1 MAAMKPRVTLLDY
14 GAGNVRSVVNA
25 LELLGCD
32 VSLVRT
38 AADVLGAEILVFPG
52 VGCFGAAMDA
62 LEALDVADALRA
74 YLGDADRPFLGICLG
89 MQLLFG
95 ASEETPGARGLGVVD
110 GDVTLF
116 EPSDGAVVPSMG
128 WNEALGLDPAA
139 GLFEPRERYYFV
151 HSYKVSRCDPA
162 WRATVTDYGG
172 VRYTSA
178 LANGRRVACQFHP
191 EKSGPKGLALLDRF
205 VTRSRG
211 ATALPSLGAPLP
223 SSSTT
228 LMAPRVISALD
239 VRSNDAGDLVV
250 TKGDGY
256 DVREKAEGG
265 AVRNL
270 GKPVDLCARYYDEG
284 ADEICVLNICAFKG
298 EAAGD
303 LPLLG
308 VLRAASER
316 CFVPL
321 TIGGGVRDYTAR
333 DGSAVSAL
341 DVASAYF
348 RAGADKVGVG
358 SDAVA
363 AALAYYAGGDGSKTS
378 LRRIATQYGRQAVVV
393 SIDPKRVWLGA
404 SEAPPAFP
412 GLPAA
417 AVADHAKFRGPNG
430 ETRCWYRAT
439 TGGGRRD
446 ADLDV
451 AALAAAAEA
460 LGAGEFMVN
469 CIDCDGKGDGYDLE
483 LLKIVKRSV
492 AVPVIASSGAGEP
505 AHFAEAFEL
514 ARADA
519 ALAAGIF
526 HRREVAIA
534 AVKAHLKG
542 RGILVRD

>member
-62 LEALDVADALRA
+62 LEALD
-74 YLGDADRPFLGICLG
+74 
-89 MQLLFG
+89 LLFG
-95 ASEETPGARGLGVVD
+95 RFEETPGARGLGVVD

-128 WNEALGLDPAA
+128 WNEALGLDPGA

-191 EKSGPKGLALLDRF
+191 GKSGPKGLALLDRF

-223 SSSTT
+223 SSTTT

-239 VRSNDAGDLVV
+239 VRSNDDGDLVV

-348 RAGADKVGVG
+348 RAGA
-358 SDAVA
+358 
-363 AALAYYAGGDGSKTS
+363 T
-378 LRRIATQYGRQAVVV
+378 RRG
-393 SIDPKRVWLGA
+393 
-404 SEAPPAFP
+404 
-412 GLPAA
+412 
-417 AVADHAKFRGPNG
+417 
-430 ETRCWYRAT
+430 
-439 TGGGRRD
+439 
-446 ADLDV
+446 
-451 AALAAAAEA
+451 
-460 LGAGEFMVN
+460 GEFMVN

-542 RGILVRD
+542 RGISCATKRWGGFAVAIAAVKAHLKGRGILVRD

>member
-223 SSSTT
+223 SSTTT

-239 VRSNDAGDLVV
+239 VRSNDDGDLVV

-284 ADEICVLNICAFKG
+284 AAIRDHRMDQEAKQKKLFGDQFDHLRDIAISSLVDITGLKIRLGMIDMFYCG
-298 EAAGD
+298 EA
-303 LPLLG
+303 
-308 VLRAASER
+308 
-316 CFVPL
+316 
-321 TIGGGVRDYTAR
+321 T
-333 DGSAVSAL
+333 
-341 DVASAYF
+341 
-348 RAGADKVGVG
+348 
-358 SDAVA
+358 
-363 AALAYYAGGDGSKTS
+363 
-378 LRRIATQYGRQAVVV
+378 VV
-393 SIDPKRVWLGA
+393 SNHQ
-404 SEAPPAFP
+404 STAPHAFAYETA
-412 GLPAA
+412 GL
-417 AVADHAKFRGPNG
+417 DDL
-430 ETRCWYRAT
+430 AT
-439 TGGGRRD
+439 MS
-446 ADLDV
+446 LS
-451 AALAAAAEA
+451 L
-460 LGAGEFMVN
+460 
-469 CIDCDGKGDGYDLE
+469 IH
-483 LLKIVKRSV
+483 I
-492 AVPVIASSGAGEP
+492 
-505 AHFAEAFEL
+505 
-514 ARADA
+514 
-519 ALAAGIF
+519 
-526 HRREVAIA
+526 
-534 AVKAHLKG
+534 
-542 RGILVRD
+542 